1 MAPKSIKTKTKRRR
15 AIFSLEAPDA
25 NQVLLGGDFN
35 QWNENAH
42 PMKKDESGV
51 WKKALMLEPGRYEY
65 KFLVDG
71 QWRNDPNNDQTCAN
85 CFGTHNNVLV
95 IS

>member
-1 MAPKSIKTKTKRRR
+1 MAKTTSKEKAKRRR
-15 AIFSLEAPDA
+15 ATFSLEAPNA
-25 NQVLLGGDFN
+25 REVAVGGDFN
-35 QWNENAH
+35 KWNAEAD
-42 PMKKDESGV
+42 PMKKDKRGV
-51 WKKALMLEPGRYEY
+51 WKKTVMLEPGRYEY

-71 QWRNDPNNDQTCAN
+71 QWRNDPNNEQTCAN

>member
-1 MAPKSIKTKTKRRR
+1 MAQGQSREKAKKRRVN
-15 AIFSLEAPDA
+15 FSFEAPDA
-25 NQVLLGGDFN
+25 KVVLLGGDFN
-35 QWNENAH
+35 QWNANTH

-51 WKKALMLEPGRYEY
+51 WKKTVTLEPGRYEY

-71 QWRNDPNNDQTCAN
+71 QWRNDPNNDQACAN
-85 CFGTHNNVLV
+85 CFGTHNNVLA

>member
-15 AIFSLEAPDA
+15 VNFSFEAPDA
-25 NQVLLGGDFN
+25 NKVVLGGDFN
-35 QWNENAH
+35 NWNIRAH
-42 PMKKDESGV
+42 PMKYEGGV
-51 WKKALMLEPGRYEY
+51 WKKVLMLEPGRYEY